1 MRTRLKNVR
10 FALPSLLVVGA
21 ISAAVAGCGGSGST
35 GPRPAVA
42 PASKATG
49 ALVSGQS
56 ASLGEILVNEQ
67 GRTIY
72 QFANDKHGMSV
83 CTGVCAQNWPVV
95 TAPASLPSSLP
106 GVTGKLGVTIRA
118 DGAHQLTVGGHPV
131 YTFAGDSA
139 PGQTNGQDKTLNG
152 GLWTVLSPA
161 GASIQGH
168 APAPA
173 ATSSPLGY

>member
-1 MRTRLKNVR
+1 MRTLIKNVR
-10 FALPSLLVVGA
+10 FALPSLLAFGA
-21 ISAAVAGCGGSGST
+21 ISAVVAGCGGGGST
-35 GPRPAVA
+35 GPTAAAA
-42 PASKATG
+42 PAAKATG
-49 ALVSGQS
+49 ALVSTQS
-56 ASLGEILVNEQ
+56 TSLGKILVNGQ
-67 GRTIY
+67 ARTIY

-83 CTGVCAQNWPVV
+83 CTGVCAQNWPAV

-118 DGAHQLTVGGHPV
+118 DGAHQLTVSGHPV

-161 GASIQGH
+161 GASIANH
-168 APAPA
+168 APVSAT
-173 ATSSPLGY
+173 TSSPSGY